1 MTPCTIYGD
10 GAPESEPG
18 LVPLGGR
25 YPIHMGSRQPSKSAP
40 PEIDPK
46 SPRQG
51 GYRLPRCVADLVA
64 ARPVDLA
71 IIDGIES
78 KSGGEG
84 IGANIRH
91 VTPRVLVV
99 GTKWFAWMR
108 ARR

>member
-1 MTPCTIYGD
+1 
-10 GAPESEPG
+10 
-18 LVPLGGR
+18 
-25 YPIHMGSRQPSKSAP
+25 MGSRQPSKSAP